1 MNGFV
6 IRSIHIL
13 FPLVLLVAG
22 LFVRIEEP
30 RWFQQWQMWVFDS
43 LNVLHPRVYD
53 PGIGVRI
60 VDIDDDTLE
69 KVGQW
74 PWPRTKIAEL
84 IYRLKQAGAAVVA
97 FDIVFSES
105 DRTSPKN
112 IVGLWPQVPEFK
124 DIRDRV
130 REMPDHDEQLAQ
142 FIKQLGG
149 VVTGFA
155 LTNAGAPRIPT
166 QRGNFAFS
174 GPDARPF
181 VQTYVGAVA
190 NLSMLSEAADG
201 NGNFNMLPESDGI
214 VRRVPMLVGFKT
226 DGDVNNNRLYP
237 ALSVEALRV
246 AQNAK
251 TMIIKTAGGSDEL
264 SFGGARTGLVK
275 IKVGQ
280 FVVPTDE
287 LGRIWV
293 HYSGHRDERFV
304 SAGDVLDEKV
314 DKSLLEGHVVLVGT
328 SAAGLLDLRSSPL
341 DKVLPGVEVH
351 AEVIEQILQKDFLKR
366 PDYALAIEASYIAG
380 VGLLLILLLP
390 RLGALWC
397 AAIGAVTVAVSFGGS
412 WYAYVDEQ
420 LLMDPIY
427 PSVAVLAV
435 YLSGSLISYAR
446 TEAEKRQV
454 RSAFAQYLSPALV
467 EQLAAEPERLQLGG
481 ETREMTFLFC
491 DVRGFTTISE
501 TFKSHPHGLTR
512 LINRLLTPLTN
523 VILDN
528 RGTIDKYMGDCI
540 MAFWNAP
547 LDDET
552 HAADACES
560 ALKMYVALEKLNK
573 ERERE
578 AAEEGVE
585 FLPLNVGIGINT
597 GECVVG
603 NMGSDQRFDYSV
615 LGDPVN
621 LAARLEGQSKNYGV
635 GVVLGSE
642 TVKQVDG
649 KYATLEL
656 DLIAVKGKTEAVDIY
671 CLHGDAARAKSPE
684 FIDHKKS
691 HDAMLTAFR
700 QQKWDEAEAL
710 IRECREKSDGE
721 LGEFYDLYE
730 ERIADYRAAPPPED
744 WDGVFIA
751 TTK

>member
-1 MNGFV
+1 LNGFL

-13 FPLVLLVAG
+13 FPLVLLIAG
-22 LFVRIEEP
+22 VFLRVEEP

-43 LNVLHPRVYD
+43 LNVLHPRPYD

-60 VDIDDDTLE
+60 VDIDDATLE

-112 IVGLWPQVPEFK
+112 IVELWPQVPEFK
-124 DIRDRV
+124 AVRDQV

-155 LTNAGAPRIPT
+155 LTNAGAPRTPT
-166 QRGNFAFS
+166 QKGNFAIS
-174 GPDARPF
+174 GPDARVYLQSFP
-181 VQTYVGAVA
+181 GAVA
-190 NLSMLSEAADG
+190 NLTVLSEAADG

-214 VRRVPMLVGFKT
+214 VRRVPLLVSFKV
-226 DGDVNNNRLYP
+226 DDKLENNLLFP

-251 TMIIKTAGGSDEL
+251 TMVIKTAGGSGEL
-264 SFGGARTGLVK
+264 SLGGARTGLVK
-275 IKVGQ
+275 IKIGQ
-280 FVVPTDE
+280 FIVPTDAQ
-287 LGRIWV
+287 GRVWV
-293 HYSGHRDERFV
+293 HYSGHREERYI
-304 SAGDVLDEKV
+304 SAGKVFDQKV

-328 SAAGLLDLRSSPL
+328 SAAGLGDLRSSPL

-351 AEVIEQILQKDFLKR
+351 AEVIEQIFQKNFLKR
-366 PDYALAIEASYIAG
+366 PDYALAIEASYIVG
-380 VGLLLILLLP
+380 VGLLLIVLLP
-390 RLGALWC
+390 YLGALWC
-397 AAIGAVTVAVSFGGS
+397 AAIGATTVAASFGGS
-412 WYAYVDEQ
+412 WYAYVETQQ
-420 LLMDPIY
+420 LIDPIY

-467 EQLAAEPERLQLGG
+467 EQLAAEPDRLQLGG

-501 TFKSHPHGLTR
+501 TFKSNPHGLTK

-560 ALKMYVALEKLNK
+560 AMRMYVALEKLNK
-573 ERERE
+573 ERELE
-578 AAEEGVE
+578 AEEAGE
-585 FLPLNVGIGINT
+585 TFLPLNVGIGINT

-642 TVKQVDG
+642 TVNQING
-649 KYATLEL
+649 NYATLEL

-671 CLHGDAARAKSPE
+671 CLYGDAARAKSPE
-684 FIDHKKS
+684 FLDHKSS
-691 HDAMLTAFR
+691 HDEMLKVFR
-700 QQKWDEAEAL
+700 QQAWDKAEDL
-710 IRECREKSDGE
+710 IRECRKMANGE
-721 LGEFYDLYE
+721 LDEFYDLYD
-730 ERIADYRAAPPPED
+730 ERIAEYRETPPPTD
-744 WDGVFIA
+744 WDGVFVA

>member
-1 MNGFV
+1 MHGKL

-13 FPLVLLVAG
+13 FPLLLLCAA
-22 LFVRIEEP
+22 LWVRVEEP
-30 RWFQQWQMWVFDS
+30 RWFQQWQMWVFDG
-43 LNVLHPRVYD
+43 LNTLHPRVYD

-60 VDIDDDTLE
+60 VDIDDASLE
-69 KVGQW
+69 KIGQW

-112 IVGLWPQVPEFK
+112 IVKLWPQDPAFK
-124 DIRDRV
+124 DVRDRV
-130 REMPDHDEQLAQ
+130 RKMPDHDEQLAKS
-142 FIKQLGG
+142 IKKLGG

-155 LTNAGAPRIPT
+155 LTNGDAPRIPT
-166 QRGNFAFS
+166 QRGNFAVS
-174 GPDARPF
+174 GPDARPY
-181 VQTYVGAVA
+181 VQAYSGAVA
-190 NLSMLSEAADG
+190 NLLTLSAAADG

-214 VRRVPMLVGFKT
+214 VRRVPMVVGFKT
-226 DGDVNNNRLYP
+226 GDGVENIRLYP

-251 TMIIKTAGGSDEL
+251 TMVIKTVGGSDEL
-264 SFGGARTGLVK
+264 SLGGVRTGLVK

-280 FVVPTDE
+280 FVIPTDE

-293 HYSGHRDERFV
+293 HYSGHRNERYV
-304 SAGDVLDEKV
+304 SAVDVFDQTV
-314 DKSLLEGHVVLVGT
+314 DKSLLEGHIVLVGT

-351 AEVIEQILQKDFLKR
+351 AEVVEQILQKDFIKR
-366 PDYALAIEASYIAG
+366 PDYALAIEVSYIIF
-380 VGLLLILLLP
+380 VGLLLIFLLP
-390 RLGALWC
+390 QLGAVWC
-397 AAIGAVTVAVSFGGS
+397 AAIGATSVGISFGGS
-412 WYAYVDEQ
+412 WYAYVEEQ
-420 LLMDPIY
+420 QLIDAIY

-435 YLSGSLISYAR
+435 YLSGSLISYVR
-446 TEAEKRQV
+446 TEAEKKQV

-467 EQLAAEPERLQLGG
+467 EQLAEEPDRLQLGG
-481 ETREMTFLFC
+481 ETRVMTFLFC
-491 DVRGFTTISE
+491 DVRGFTSISE
-501 TFKSHPHGLTR
+501 TFKSNPHGLTR

-523 VILDN
+523 VILDR

-547 LDDET
+547 LDDEN
-552 HAADACES
+552 HASGACAS
-560 ALKMYVALEKLNK
+560 ALQMFIALESLNN
-573 ERERE
+573 EREKE
-578 AAEEGVE
+578 AVE
-585 FLPLNVGIGINT
+585 AGDVFLPLKVGIGINT

-621 LAARLEGQSKNYGV
+621 LAARLEGQSKSYGV
-635 GVVLGSE
+635 DTVLGEE
-642 TVKQVDG
+642 TVLQIGDQF
-649 KYATLEL
+649 ATLEL
-656 DLIAVKGKTEAVDIY
+656 DLIAVKGKTEAVTIF
-671 CLHGDAARAKSPE
+671 CLYGDADRARRPD
-684 FIDHKKS
+684 FIDHKNI
-691 HDAMLTAFR
+691 HNAMIRAYR
-700 QQKWDEAEAL
+700 NKEWDNARGL
-710 IRECREKSDGE
+710 ILECRRLAQGEISD
-721 LGEFYDLYE
+721 FYDLYD
-730 ERIADYRAAPPPED
+730 ERISEFLQDPPPED

>member
-13 FPLVLLVAG
+13 FPLVLLAAG

-60 VDIDDDTLE
+60 VDIDDASLE
-69 KVGQW
+69 KIGQW

-112 IVGLWPQVPEFK
+112 IVDLWPQVPKFR

-142 FIKQLGG
+142 YIKQSGG

-155 LTNAGAPRIPT
+155 LTNAGAPRSPT

-174 GPDARPF
+174 GPDARPY
-181 VQTYVGAVA
+181 VQTYAGAVA
-190 NLSMLSEAADG
+190 NLSILSEAADG

-214 VRRVPMLVGFKT
+214 VRRVPMLVGFKV
-226 DGDVNNNRLYP
+226 DDNAQNNRLYP
-237 ALSVEALRV
+237 ALSVEVLRV

-251 TMIIKTAGGSDEL
+251 TMIIKTVGGSDEM

-280 FVVPTDE
+280 FVVPTDA

-293 HYSGHRDERFV
+293 HYSGHRDERYV
-304 SAGDVLDEKV
+304 SAGDVFDEKV
-314 DKSLLEGHVVLVGT
+314 DTSLLDGHVVLVGT

-366 PDYALAIEASYIAG
+366 PDYALAIEASYIVG

-397 AAIGAVTVAVSFGGS
+397 AGIGAATVAVSFGGS
-412 WYAYVDEQ
+412 WYAYVEARQ
-420 LLMDPIY
+420 LIDPIY

-454 RSAFAQYLSPALV
+454 RTAFAQYLSPALV

-491 DVRGFTTISE
+491 DVRGFTSISE
-501 TFKSHPHGLTR
+501 TFKSNPHGLTR

-523 VILDN
+523 VILDH

-560 ALKMYVALEKLNK
+560 ALKMYVALENLNK
-573 ERERE
+573 ERESE
-578 AAEEGVE
+578 AVEEGVK

-642 TVKQVDG
+642 TVKQVKG
-649 KYATLEL
+649 EYATLEL

-671 CLHGDAARAKSPE
+671 CLYGDAECAKSPE
-684 FIDHKKS
+684 FLNHKKS
-691 HDAMLTAFR
+691 HDAMLTSFR
-700 QQKWDEAEAL
+700 QQKWNEAETL
-710 IRECREKSDGE
+710 IRECRAKAGNE

-730 ERIADYRAAPPPED
+730 VRIAEYRAAPPPKD